1 MRRLAA
7 LFALPLV
14 LFAAACSGG
23 ASGGGSAGGAAGAGD
38 AAAGKTFFTS
48 SACPSCHTLTGV
60 PNATGQIG
68 PKLDGIGTSG
78 ATRKSGMSAEAYI
91 RESLVDPQAFIAPG
105 FSAPS
110 PMPAGQATGKDLDNL
125 VAFLSAQK

>member
-1 MRRLAA
+1 MPRLAA
-7 LFALPLV
+7 LLALPLM
-14 LFAAACSGG
+14 LGIAACSGG
-23 ASGGGSAGGAAGAGD
+23 GAATTSTPSGGGGAAGD
-38 AAAGKTFFTS
+38 AAAGKTFFAS

-68 PKLDGIGTSG
+68 PKLDGIATTA
-78 ATRKSGMSAEAYI
+78 ATRKPGTAADAYI
-91 RESLVDPQAFIAPG
+91 RESIVDPQAFIAPG

-125 VAFLSAQK
+125 VAF